1 MPPTYY
7 TFECACCLD
16 PYESA
21 GNGGACMTT
30 GVFTP
35 PPCRRCGKQ
44 AERWIAGHG
53 WLCPGHAFEIDCR
66 RDR

>member
-1 MPPTYY
+1 
-7 TFECACCLD
+7 
-16 PYESA
+16 
-21 GNGGACMTT
+21 MTT

-35 PPCRRCGKQ
+35 PPCRRCGKP